1 MNGQTT
7 NTINPG
13 WHSRWHAFPHHNQV
27 HWLALAVIVWAMG
40 LVFMGQM
47 VSLKNSDKQLAQA
60 VVLGERTSRTA
71 PTPKTN
77 AIPEVKGET
86 TGPTVDDSSAN
97 HVLPSEVNKQ
107 DFQPARNMNQ
117 HLKK

>member
-1 MNGQTT
+1 MNGNNQQTT
-7 NTINPG
+7 ALD
-13 WHSRWHAFPHHNQV
+13 WHDRWKAFPHHNQV
-27 HWLALAVIVWAMG
+27 HWLVLVVIVWAMG

-47 VSLKNSDKQLAQA
+47 VNMKNSSQQLAQA
-60 VVLGERTSRTA
+60 VVLGERTKRTA
-71 PTPKTN
+71 PTPATN

-86 TGPTVDDSSAN
+86 TGPTVDDNSAN

-107 DFQPARNMNQ
+107 DFRPARIMNQ